1 MVEPSSGADI
11 IEPAIMLDL
20 GSFNIKAGYAG
31 EDAPKVVM
39 PSIIGKP
46 RFPGVLVGMDQKDFY
61 VGNEAKAKKHL
72 LTMYE
77 PIQNGMIGDIDMLQ
91 HILTDMMNNEL
102 KSGMEDQKVMISEP
116 PNPSKEARDKIAEL
130 FFETFEVRAIYFAC

>member
-46 RFPGVLVGMDQKDFY
+46 RFPGVLVGMD
-61 VGNEAKAKKHL
+61 
-72 LTMYE
+72 
-77 PIQNGMIGDIDMLQ
+77 
-91 HILTDMMNNEL
+91 
-102 KSGMEDQKVMISEP
+102 
-116 PNPSKEARDKIAEL
+116 
-130 FFETFEVRAIYFAC
+130 